1 MTKNDLAKKVAVSEK
16 LYLSTA
22 FKAVDGV
29 FRVIKEALAKGEEVT
44 LRGFGTLSVVQRDER
59 NAVHFKT
66 KEPIVVP
73 AHNTVKF
80 RISKELKELLNS
92 SSRSDALFNNQLNI
106 TKNGTMD

>member
-1 MTKNDLAKKVAVSEK
+1 MTKNDLAREVAVSEK
-16 LYLSTA
+16 LHLSTVV
-22 FKAVDGV
+22 KAVDGI

-73 AHNTVKF
+73 AHRTVKF
-80 RISKELKELLNS
+80 RISKELKELLN
-92 SSRSDALFNNQLNI
+92 
-106 TKNGTMD
+106 NGTVD

>member
-1 MTKNDLAKKVAVSEK
+1 MTKNELAKEVAVSEK
-16 LYLSTA
+16 LCPSTA

-29 FRVIKEALAKGEEVT
+29 LRVIKEALAKGEEVT
-44 LRGFGTLSVVQRDER
+44 LRGFGTLSVVKREER

-80 RISKELKELLNS
+80 RTSKELKEMLN
-92 SSRSDALFNNQLNI
+92 
-106 TKNGTMD
+106 NGTVD